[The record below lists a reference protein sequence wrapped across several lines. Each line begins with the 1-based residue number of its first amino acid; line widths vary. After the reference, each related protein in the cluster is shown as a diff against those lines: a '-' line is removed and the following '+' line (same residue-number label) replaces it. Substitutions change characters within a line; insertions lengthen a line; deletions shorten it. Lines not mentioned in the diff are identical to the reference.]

1 MCECLGNI
9 YRIESC
15 RLLRNAI
22 RICSGASS
30 DHQPLTAARN
40 LPSLSLFSPCQTG
53 TTSRHIKNRNHVT
66 AHQTVTRGLC
76 LSFCWRLIIC
86 CSPPAQLLEQVWT
99 QRGGEERRLL
109 HRRACGSG
117 ERTPCLQEC
126 PGGWRHSPAR
136 SQGPEQAPRQLLLF

>member
-53 TTSRHIKNRNHVT
+53 ITSRHIKNRNHMT

-86 CSPPAQLLEQVWT
+86 CSPSRRCPAPRASLDTARW
-99 QRGGEERRLL
+99 RRTAAPPQASLWL
-109 HRRACGSG
+109 RRANAMFTRVSWRVATFPCKVSG
-117 ERTPCLQEC
+117 P
-126 PGGWRHSPAR
+126 
-136 SQGPEQAPRQLLLF
+136 